1 MADIQRVPIT
11 RLITVGGYVT
21 DYGLESIIRGLD
33 EDVDDSYYRGRGKV
47 KITIEYTEDLDD

>member
-1 MADIQRVPIT
+1 MADITRVPVS

-33 EDVDDSYYRGRGKV
+33 EDVNDTYYQGRGKI
-47 KITIEYTEDLDD
+47 KITIEYVEDIDY